1 MADENNNFGNQ
12 YDTEPQN
19 NVQYTAP
26 VNAPAPQEEKASVG
40 LAILS
45 FFIPL
50 AGLIIFLTK
59 KDTRPKTAKV
69 SGICALVS
77 FILNILISVI
87 MTAAGGAAFLLADD
101 ALTDDSSYSEEL
113 DYDSST
119 DDEANNEAI
128 QGEIESKTE
137 AASEAVTEQEMTL
150 EEKNAL
156 EKAKSYLKFSAFS
169 RKGLI
174 DQLEFEGFSTE
185 ASEFAVDNCGA
196 DWNEQAAKKAES
208 YLEFTS
214 FSKSGLIDQLEFEG
228 FTSEQAEYGASAV
241 GY

>member
-1 MADENNNFGNQ
+1 MADENKNFGNQ
-12 YDTEPQN
+12 YDTEPQSN
-19 NVQYTAP
+19 IQSTESNYT
-26 VNAPAPQEEKASVG
+26 NIPQEEKASVG

-45 FFIPL
+45 FIIPL

-77 FILNILISVI
+77 VILNIVLSVI

-101 ALTDDSSYSEEL
+101 ALTDDSSYSDEL
-113 DYDSST
+113 DYDTFT
-119 DDEANNEAI
+119 DNETENESI
-128 QGEIESKTE
+128 PSEIESQTE
-137 AASEAVTEQEMTL
+137 ATSEAVTEIEMTL

-156 EKAKSYLKFSAFS
+156 AAAKSYLDFTAFS
-169 RKGLI
+169 KDGLI
-174 DQLEFEGFSTE
+174 NQLEYEGYSAE
-185 ASEFAVDNCGA
+185 ACEFAVNNCGA
-196 DWNEQAAKKAES
+196 DWNEQAAKKAKE
-208 YLEFTS
+208 YLEISS
-214 FSKSGLIDQLEFEG
+214 FSKSSLIDQLEFEG